1 MEFNLLNMKVSV
13 KRKEEKN
20 RIKAEYRYT
29 EYGNNFYD
37 IILDGD
43 IVERNVLEMDIPD
56 IMDKYQRK
64 YNIRFLSW

>member
-1 MEFNLLNMKVSV
+1 MEFNILNMKVSV

>member
-20 RIKAEYRYT
+20 KIKAEYRYT

>member
-1 MEFNLLNMKVSV
+1 MEFNILNMKVSV

-43 IVERNVLEMDIPD
+43 IVEKNVLEMDIPD

>member
-20 RIKAEYRYT
+20 KIKAEYKYT

>member
-37 IILDGD
+37 IILDGE